1 MKRVRKGLLFTIVVL
16 LVLLVVATGA
26 FAAPKRVLIVVMDQM
41 HPEYAKQYNMTNVL
55 WLMNNGANF
64 QNAIVGDMA
73 SETVVSH
80 NVMVSGMLPKNQGWS
95 DEAFRDTGG
104 VLSSAYPARTTDMYV
119 TGDLGYS
126 DFAALVAAG
135 GYKKLGTYLHEATPG
150 STVACVGEKSYQV
163 RSMTAGSS
171 DFGVFLGSTKNAT
184 NGGDPALISLL
195 GGAYRAPGG
204 APSTG
209 AVPTYITGDTRFTI
223 NSDPNNDY
231 GTLTTSPAWIY
242 PEDGDRMVPGYIE
255 GHLGGD
261 NWVADAT
268 MAIMKN
274 TAGTANDWSGL
285 FVNFG
290 AIDKSGHMWGGGEAD
305 NLKTYNWDPN
315 NWLDNMTHESF
326 IAKNADNQLG
336 RLIGTLK
343 ALGEFKDTLIVVT
356 ADHGSTAATR
366 HFYGNDAQGAGDF
379 NWYWGNSATDGDY
392 YATPVAEMSP
402 AIQTLL
408 GNSTV
413 GGNISFSYQST
424 GIETWLKSFTMPE
437 KKAAAKVMRTVP
449 GVIATYVK
457 ADDGS
462 AYILDSAK
470 TKTKMTAAE
479 KGWWKSHAQM
489 LVNTMA
495 WSGSA
500 DVVGLLADRT
510 SYGAFGDHGGAQK
523 DVQRVPMIFYNPS
536 LMTAQRGAEI
546 HTVDIMPT
554 VMKAMGIAVD
564 PAAKIMD
571 GKAYMLATK

>member
-1 MKRVRKGLLFTIVVL
+1 MERVRKGLLFTIAVL
-16 LVLLVVATGA
+16 LVLLVVATCA

-55 WLMNNGANF
+55 WLEKNGANF
-64 QNAIVGDMA
+64 NNAIVGDMA

-80 NVMVSGMLPKNQGWS
+80 NVMVSGMLPKHQGWS

-104 VLSSAYPARTTDMYV
+104 VLSSAYPARTSDIYV

-135 GYKKLGTYLHEATPG
+135 GYKKLGAYLHDAHPG

-171 DFGVFLGSTKNAT
+171 DFGVFLGSTSSA
-184 NGGDPALISLL
+184 DPTLVNVL
-195 GGAYRAPGG
+195 GGPYRAPGG
-204 APSTG
+204 APN
-209 AVPTYITGDTRFTI
+209 AAALPTYISGNTRFTV
-223 NSDPNNDY
+223 NSDPANDY
-231 GTLTTSPAWIY
+231 GSLTTSPAWIY
-242 PEDGDRMVPGYIE
+242 PEDGDRMVPGYTE

-268 MAIMKN
+268 ISIMRN
-274 TAGTANDWSGL
+274 TAGKANDWSGL

-305 NLKTYNWDPN
+305 NLKHYNWDPN
-315 NWLDNMTHESF
+315 NWLDSMTHEPF
-326 IAKNADNQLG
+326 IAKNADTQLG

-343 ALGEFKDTLIVVT
+343 ALGELKDTLVVVT

-366 HFYGNDAQGAGDF
+366 HFYGNDMQNAGDF
-379 NWYWGNSATDGDY
+379 NWYWGDSATDGDY

-424 GIETWLKSFTMPE
+424 GIETWLKSSTMTD

-457 ADDGS
+457 ADDGNS
-462 AYILDSAK
+462 YILDSAK
-470 TKTKMTAAE
+470 TKTKMTKAE
-479 KGWWKSHAQM
+479 RAWWKSHAQM

-500 DVVGLLADRT
+500 EVVGLLADRT
-510 SYGAFGDHGGAQK
+510 TYGAYGDHGGAQK
-523 DVQRVPMIFYNPS
+523 DVQRVPMVFYNPS
-536 LMTAQRGAEI
+536 LKKAQRGAEI

-564 PAAKIMD
+564 PAAKVMD
-571 GKAYMLATK
+571 GKAYSLAIK